1 VGRKEKM
8 IKNDKK
14 TGGFHYAY
22 LIAAACCAISAASVG
37 LTISCAGIF
46 FDPVSKELGVG
57 KGDFAVY
64 MSVLL
69 FASTLTLTIAGK
81 IYAKYNARA
90 IILIN
95 VIIVS
100 LAFAAMSALN
110 SVYQFY
116 AAGAFLG
123 IAMAFLFF
131 LLVPTMI
138 NRWFKAR
145 VGFFIGLC
153 SAFTGVG
160 GILFNPLG
168 AWVITNYGW
177 RSGYLSFAFINLA
190 LALPFALAIKNLP
203 GDKGLRPYGDNGD
216 VQPDGNPDSVTGVAY
231 STAIK
236 SGAFYITL
244 LFGFSIAF
252 LTTVNFYLPSYAG
265 SLGMSLTLGAT
276 IASASMVGNTAG
288 KVLLGAINDRSVAA
302 GLTFTMACGFVGV
315 GTMVFLAKTGVW
327 AVLLGAVLYGISYAG
342 MAVQTPLTVRQIFGS
357 RNYSQIYSTI
367 AMVAAFSTA
376 IGSAAWGFIVD
387 STGSYAVTFSMAMG
401 VAVLTFVFGYLSL
414 RSGKKTQT
422 HLGKR

>member
-1 VGRKEKM
+1 M
-8 IKNDKK
+8 KNDQK
-14 TGGFHYAY
+14 TGRFHFAY

-46 FDPVSKELGVG
+46 FDPVSAELGVG

-64 MSVLL
+64 MSILL
-69 FASTLTLTIAGK
+69 FASTLTLTVAGK
-81 IYAKYNARA
+81 VYAKYNART

-100 LAFAAMSALN
+100 LSFAAMSALN

-116 AAGAFLG
+116 AAGVFLG

-131 LLVPTMI
+131 LLVPTVI

-145 VGFFIGLC
+145 VGFFMGLC

-168 AWVITNYGW
+168 AYVITNYGW
-177 RSGYLSFAFINLA
+177 RTGYLSFAILNLA
-190 LALPFALAIKNLP
+190 LALPFALVIKNFP
-203 GDKGLRPYGDNGD
+203 GDKGLRPYGDTGD
-216 VQPDGNPDSVTGVAY
+216 ASPDGKPIGATGVSY
-231 STAIK
+231 STAVRG
-236 SGAFYITL
+236 GAFYITL
-244 LFGFSIAF
+244 LFGFFIAF

-265 SLGMSLTLGAT
+265 SLGLSLTLGAA

-288 KVLLGAINDRSVAA
+288 KVLLGAINDRSVVL
-302 GLTFTMACGFVGV
+302 GLTFTTACGFIGI
-315 GTMVFLAKTGVW
+315 GMMIFLAKAGVW
-327 AVLLGAVLYGISYAG
+327 VVLAGAVLYGISYAG
-342 MAVQTPLTVRQIFGS
+342 MAVQTPLTVRKIFGN

-376 IGSAAWGFIVD
+376 IGSAAWGFVVD
-387 STGSYAVTFSMAMG
+387 KTGSYAVTFSLAMG
-401 VAVLTFVFGYLSL
+401 VAVLTFIFGGLSL
-414 RSGKKTQT
+414 RSGKKLR
-422 HLGKR
+422 HD